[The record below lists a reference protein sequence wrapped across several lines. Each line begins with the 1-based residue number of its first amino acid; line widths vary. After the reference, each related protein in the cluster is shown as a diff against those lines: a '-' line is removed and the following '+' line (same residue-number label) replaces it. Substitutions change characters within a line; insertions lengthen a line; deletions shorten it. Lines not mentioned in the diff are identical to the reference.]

1 MSAAA
6 PPVVALAIEVASPE
20 LMSGWL
26 AQGLMPNLKTLA
38 DRGAWSRLR
47 SVTDLSSGAIC
58 PSFVTGRHP
67 GRHGQYF
74 THMQLVTGSY
84 RIVKKYADDLEA
96 PPFWRPLCE
105 AGRRIA
111 LVDVPQTRPE
121 AGMPGVHVVGW
132 GGEYPAWPRSSEPPR
147 LMPEILRRF
156 GRHPLAE
163 QLRLAGRPEGRA
175 AHDALVRDLLAGA
188 EAKAALLEWLDAQGP
203 FDLFIGVFA
212 ETHWAMHLLW
222 HLVDPAH
229 PDHDPAL
236 AALHGDILERL
247 LSVIDRSI
255 GGFLARHPEARFVV
269 FSLSGMGANHS
280 GWHLLPE
287 ALQRLR
293 LGGDAPAP
301 RPKLG
306 ASTLGRVQ
314 RLVGPPGIEAVKRL
328 VPPRLWDS
336 WTRRL
341 FFARSG
347 WAEARAF
354 CLPND
359 QSGAIRINLK
369 GREPGGL
376 VAPGNE
382 YVAICHDIDEALREL
397 VDPRTGRRIV
407 ADVIHCRKTFPG
419 ERADDLPDL
428 VVVWDTSAPITGA
441 TSERLGTLAGVSPE
455 RRTGGHRKDG
465 FVLAAGPGIEPGS
478 APPMIEIADLPAS
491 LLTLS
496 GVSASEVASLDL
508 DGKPLF
514 EVDQCATQE
523 P

>member
-1 MSAAA
+1 VSAAA

-26 AQGLMPNLKTLA
+26 ARGLMPNLKMLA
-38 DRGAWSRLR
+38 ERGAWSRLR
-47 SVTDLSSGAIC
+47 SVTELSSGAVW

-74 THMQLVTGSY
+74 THMQLETGSY

-96 PPFWRPLCE
+96 PPFWRPLCK
-105 AGRRIA
+105 AGRRVA

-121 AGMPGVHVVGW
+121 VGVPGLHVVGW
-132 GGEYPAWPRSSEPPR
+132 GGEYPAWPRSSEPPA

-156 GRHPLAE
+156 GPHPLAE

-175 AHDALVRDLLAGA
+175 AHEALVRDLVAGA

-229 PDHDPAL
+229 PDHDPEL
-236 AALHGDILERL
+236 AARHGDIFERL
-247 LSVIDRSI
+247 LSIIDRSI
-255 GGFLARHPEARFVV
+255 GGFVARHQGARFVV

-287 ALQRLR
+287 ALRRLGM
-293 LGGDAPAP
+293 GGDALAA
-301 RPKLG
+301 RPKFG

-314 RLVGPPGIEAVKRL
+314 RLFPAPVIEAAKRL

-347 WAEARAF
+347 WAGTRAF

-369 GREPGGL
+369 GREPDGL

-382 YVAICHDIDEALREL
+382 YAAVCHDIDEALREL
-397 VDPRTGRRIV
+397 VEPRTGRRIV

-428 VVVWDTSAPITGA
+428 VVVWDTSAPITCA
-441 TSERLGTLAGVSPE
+441 SSERLGTIAGVSPE
-455 RRTGGHRKDG
+455 RRTGGHRNDG
-465 FVLAAGPGIEPGS
+465 FVLAAGPGIAPGS
-478 APPMIEIADLPAS
+478 GPPTIAIADLSAS
-491 LLTLS
+491 LLALS
-496 GVSASEVASLDL
+496 GVSASVVAALDL
-508 DGKPLF
+508 DGRSVF
-514 EVDQCATQE
+514 EVERGATAGS
-523 P
+523 